1 MKSLLL
7 ITGIYVAF
15 SVPVFA
21 QSYESSIEYGKKKQ
35 PAIAIDYA
43 YTQEAV
49 ENAIVQKI
57 EKMGFKAKEEKGM
70 FNKDKGFIVFKNA
83 IIPEISDERMDYI
96 VKTDRKSRREKDETT
111 LYIIMQKNGE
121 NALASMDAYNVG
133 KAKGFA
139 NGLTPEIE
147 EANLE
152 LQIKAQDN
160 EVVKAE
166 KKFKDLQDEKADL
179 EKKLQ
184 KTTEDIE
191 KQQKYIETQRTALD
205 GLKSKRRVTVE

>member
-7 ITGIYVAF
+7 IAGICVGF
-15 SVPVFA
+15 SISVFA

-35 PAIAIDYA
+35 QAIAIDYA

-83 IIPEISDERMDYI
+83 LIPEISDERMDYI

-111 LYIIMQKNGE
+111 LYIIMQRNGE
-121 NALASMDAYNVG
+121 NALASMDSYSVG

-166 KKFKDLQDEKADL
+166 KKFRDLQDEKADL

-184 KTTEDIE
+184 KNTADIE
-191 KQQKYIETQRTALD
+191 KQQKYIETQRIALD
-205 GLKSKRRVTVE
+205 GLKSKRRVAVE

>member
-7 ITGIYVAF
+7 ITSICISS
-15 SVPVFA
+15 SVTVFA

-35 PAIAIDYA
+35 QAIAIDYA

-83 IIPEISDERMDYI
+83 LIPEISDSRMDYI

-111 LYIIMQKNGE
+111 LYIIMQKDGE
-121 NALASMDAYNVG
+121 NALSSMDAYSVG
-133 KAKGFA
+133 KAKGFV

-147 EANLE
+147 EASLE

-179 EKKLQ
+179 EKKL
-184 KTTEDIE
+184 KKNTEDIE
-191 KQQKYIETQRTALD
+191 KQQKYIETQRSALD
-205 GLKSKRRVTVE
+205 GLKSKRRTEI

>member
-7 ITGIYVAF
+7 IAGICIGF

-21 QSYESSIEYGKKKQ
+21 QSYESNIEYGKKKQ
-35 PAIAIDYA
+35 QAIAIDYA

-121 NALASMDAYNVG
+121 NALASMDAYSVG

-191 KQQKYIETQRTALD
+191 KQQKYIETQRAALD
-205 GLKSKRRVTVE
+205 GLKSKRQTER

>member
-7 ITGIYVAF
+7 IAGICVGL
-15 SVPVFA
+15 SVSVFA

-35 PAIAIDYA
+35 QAIAIDYA
-43 YTQEAV
+43 YTQDAV

-83 IIPEISDERMDYI
+83 LIPEISDERMDYI

-111 LYIIMQKNGE
+111 LYIIMQKDGE
-121 NALASMDAYNVG
+121 NALSSMDAYNIG

-166 KKFKDLQDEKADL
+166 KKFRDLQDEKADL
-179 EKKLQ
+179 EKKL
-184 KTTEDIE
+184 KKNTEDIE

-205 GLKSKRRVTVE
+205 GLKSKRRVAVE

>member
-1 MKSLLL
+1 MFPD
-7 ITGIYVAF
+7 IIYKRL
-15 SVPVFA
+15 
-21 QSYESSIEYGKKKQ
+21 Y
-35 PAIAIDYA
+35 
-43 YTQEAV
+43 
-49 ENAIVQKI
+49 
-57 EKMGFKAKEEKGM
+57 
-70 FNKDKGFIVFKNA
+70 
-83 IIPEISDERMDYI
+83 YI
-96 VKTDRKSRREKDETT
+96 VKTDLKRRRQKDQTT
-111 LYIIMQKNGE
+111 LYIIMQKDGE
-121 NALASMDAYNVG
+121 NALSSMDAHSVG

-184 KTTEDIE
+184 KNTENIE
-191 KQQKYIETQRTALD
+191 KQQKYIETQRAALD
-205 GLKSKRRVTVE
+205 GLKSKRRAEM

>member
-1 MKSLLL
+1 MKSFLL
-7 ITGIYVAF
+7 IAGICIGF
-15 SVPVFA
+15 STPVFS

-35 PAIAIDYA
+35 QAIAIDYA

-57 EKMGFKAKEEKGM
+57 EKMGFKPKEEKGM

-83 IIPEISDERMDYI
+83 LIPEISDSRMDYI

-111 LYIIMQKNGE
+111 LYIIMQKDGE
-121 NALASMDAYNVG
+121 NALPSMDSHSVG
-133 KAKGFA
+133 KAKGFV

-166 KKFKDLQDEKADL
+166 KKFRDLQDEKADL
-179 EKKLQ
+179 EKKL
-184 KTTEDIE
+184 KKYTEDIE

-205 GLKSKRRVTVE
+205 GLKSKRRTEM

>member
-1 MKSLLL
+1 MSDRKSLKIAFVSNSACSIYNFRIDVIKTL
-7 ITGIYVAF
+7 IADGHEILIITPY
-15 SVPVFA
+15 
-21 QSYESSIEYGKKKQ
+21 
-35 PAIAIDYA
+35 
-43 YTQEAV
+43 
-49 ENAIVQKI
+49 NAIVQKI

-83 IIPEISDERMDYI
+83 LIPEISDERMDYI

-111 LYIIMQKNGE
+111 LYIIMQKDGE
-121 NALASMDAYNVG
+121 NALSSMDAYNVG

-166 KKFKDLQDEKADL
+166 KKFRDLQDEKADL
-179 EKKLQ
+179 EKKL
-184 KTTEDIE
+184 KKNTEDIE

-205 GLKSKRRVTVE
+205 GLKSKRRVAVE

>member
-7 ITGIYVAF
+7 IAGICVGF
-15 SVPVFA
+15 SVSVFA
-21 QSYESSIEYGKKKQ
+21 QSYESNIEYGKKKQ
-35 PAIAIDYA
+35 QAIAIDYA

-83 IIPEISDERMDYI
+83 LIPEISDERMDYI

-111 LYIIMQKNGE
+111 LYIIMQKNGD
-121 NALASMDAYNVG
+121 NALASMDAYSVG

-179 EKKLQ
+179 EKKL
-184 KTTEDIE
+184 KKNTEDIE

-205 GLKSKRRVTVE
+205 GLKGKRRVTVE